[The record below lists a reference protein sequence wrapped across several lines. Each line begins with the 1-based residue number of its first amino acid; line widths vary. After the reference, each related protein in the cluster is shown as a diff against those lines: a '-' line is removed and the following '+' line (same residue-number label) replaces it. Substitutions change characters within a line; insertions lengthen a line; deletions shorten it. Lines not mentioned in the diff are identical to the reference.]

1 MSDIE
6 QMIFAHTWATRLRG
20 LLGSKPLNAKQ
31 ALWLKPCH
39 AIHTFG
45 MTYPIAVHFIDRQ
58 GQVIRSIAR
67 VPPQRFAICLR
78 ATSVIEMSSVCP
90 TKLASQVSAIN
101 RYLSIYFAKESL

>member
-39 AIHTFG
+39 AVHTVG
-45 MTYPIAVHFIDRQ
+45 MTYPIAVHFLDCKGR
-58 GQVIRSIAR
+58 VIRSIAR
-67 VPPQRFAICLR
+67 VPPQRFAICLK

-90 TKLASQVSAIN
+90 TKLASQVSAIQ